1 MASVEVW
8 LQAEQ
13 SGFLVLS
20 GAVFYLLA
28 FFGLWSGG
36 DGGWNRKY
44 LLGLLAMGLL
54 LHGTAI
60 ALRWLRLGHGPFGN
74 LYEILTSNLWSLTL
88 ATTIFIACFGSVYR
102 AARGAV
108 PVLLVLLLWLLV
120 TEARDSHLPATYR
133 TIWLYVHLL
142 LGKVYLGCLLIA
154 VALAVAALYDYDRPY
169 CDTIDSS
176 LPPAAL
182 VELAFRFAAAAL
194 VFESGMLLAGAIWA
208 QDAWGRYWAWDPLE
222 TWSFLSWLMLVA
234 SIHLRML
241 TGIPAR
247 IPPVLLLVVFT
258 LAFLTFF
265 GVPFISTS
273 PHKGAV

>member
-1 MASVEVW
+1 MMASVAAW
-8 LQAEQ
+8 LQGEHAE
-13 SGFLVLS
+13 FVVMA

-28 FFGLWSGG
+28 YFMLWFGWWG
-36 DGGWNRKY
+36 RKFI
-44 LLGLLAMGLL
+44 LGLLVTGLL
-54 LHGTAI
+54 LHGAAI

-74 LYEILTSNLWSLTL
+74 LYEILSSNLWSLTL
-88 ATTIFIACFGSVYR
+88 AMTIFVACFGSVYR

-108 PVLLVLLLWLLV
+108 PVLVLLLLWLLV

-142 LGKVYLGCLLIA
+142 LGKTYLGCLLIA
-154 VALAVAALYDYDRPY
+154 VSLAAVALYDFDRPY
-169 CDTIDSS
+169 CATIDSS
-176 LPPAAL
+176 LPAVAL
-182 VELAFRFAAAAL
+182 LELAFRFAAVAL

-222 TWSFLSWLMLVA
+222 TWSFLSWLALVA
-234 SIHLRML
+234 TIHLRSL
-241 TGIPAR
+241 TSIPAR
-247 IPPVLLLVVFT
+247 LPPILLMVVFT